1 MSPEADHSVPE
12 GASADSD
19 WGPLS
24 SLPGNPMIWI
34 LIIGELLVF
43 GAFFLF
49 FAVER
54 ARDPATFDQSQLH
67 LDRTIGAANTLV
79 LITSG
84 WLAALGARAEREG
97 RNSRPLLLGAATL
110 GVLFLVIKAREYAV
124 EIGAGFTIDT
134 NTFFSLYYLLTGF
147 HAAHVFMGVIL
158 LAIVAWLRGEEN
170 VETGC
175 AVWHMVDL
183 IWVIL
188 YPLVY
193 LIR

>member
-1 MSPEADHSVPE
+1 MLLDTDHPVPE
-12 GASADSD
+12 RASANSD

-24 SLPGNPMIWI
+24 TLPGNPMIWI

-49 FAVER
+49 FAFER
-54 ARDPATFDQSQLH
+54 ARDPVLFDQSQLH

-84 WLAALGARAEREG
+84 WLAALGARAEASG

-110 GVLFLVIKAREYAV
+110 GVLFLVIKVREYAA
-124 EIGAGFTIDT
+124 EISAGFTVDT
-134 NTFFSLYYLLTGF
+134 NAFFLWYYLLTGF
-147 HAAHVFMGVIL
+147 HAAHVVAGVIL
-158 LAIVAWLRGEEN
+158 LTIVAWLRGEEN